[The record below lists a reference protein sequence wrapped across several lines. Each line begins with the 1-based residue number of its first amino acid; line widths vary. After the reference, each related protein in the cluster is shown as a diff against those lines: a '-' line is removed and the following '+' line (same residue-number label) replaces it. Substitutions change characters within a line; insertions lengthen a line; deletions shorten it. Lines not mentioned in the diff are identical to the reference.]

1 MTCISTASL
10 STVNCQRS
18 RTYQIIS
25 TIAYLAGVS
34 RQIFTN
40 EREPPKP
47 EVYEE
52 IEKNLNARTIRN
64 LCMLRT
70 AIEQNYT
77 QILCEFHYNMKN
89 LNTLPEIIPL
99 ECLLELERDGIPLYK
114 ANHKIQNY
122 LIDINGHIQKR
133 IASCKRLFPE
143 WVNWDYIKEL
153 FLMPD
158 GLSEKGLRAAAN
170 QYYANMR
177 NCPYQ
182 VYINWRWDGTPLG
195 NVLYNDEKFLT
206 LLYRSH
212 HDRFTDLSKVTD
224 AGEQTKQDVRKFL
237 EAGEHIILVV
247 DCENSD
253 PYKLYAVLNDLK
265 IQNLDQKIDKII
277 LCDDSHTATAWGIL
291 GRFTNIPVEHELIV
305 RIKADK
311 SLVDPKLVAKVCR
324 EVYRNDVDSVI
335 LFASDSDYWGMVSE
349 VTEADYLVMVESGKC
364 GPDLKKALMDAGIPY
379 AYIDDFCTGNSY
391 AMKISAVTAEFR
403 HRLDAF
409 HFDLQAMLEDSV
421 RAARADM
428 STNELQ
434 QFYDRYARPLRLN
447 ISKSGQVSL
456 ELGG

>member
-1 MTCISTASL
+1 MDSNHLNSQPRH
-10 STVNCQRS
+10 SRRD
-18 RTYQIIS
+18 RTYQIVS
-25 TIAYLAGVS
+25 TTAYLMGVN
-34 RQIFTN
+34 RRIFAN
-40 EREPPKP
+40 EREPLEL

-52 IEKNLNARTIRN
+52 LEKDQNARTIRN
-64 LCMLRT
+64 LCRLRT

-77 QILCEFHYNMKN
+77 RILYEFHYNMKN
-89 LNTLPEIIPL
+89 LNTLSELVPQ
-99 ECLLELERDGIPLYK
+99 ECLLELERDGVPLYK
-114 ANHKIQNY
+114 ANHKIQDY
-122 LIDINGHIQKR
+122 LIDINGHIQR
-133 IASCKRLFPE
+133 RVASCRRLFPE

-158 GLSEKGLRAAAN
+158 GLSEKGLKAAAN
-170 QYYANMR
+170 QYYANMGS
-177 NCPYQ
+177 CPYQ
-182 VYINWRWDGTPLG
+182 VYVNWRWDGTALG

-212 HDRFTDLSKVTD
+212 HDRFTDLSKVTG
-224 AGEQTKQDVRKFL
+224 AGEQTKQGVRRFL
-237 EAGEHIILVV
+237 ETGEHTIVVV

-253 PYKLYAVLNDLK
+253 PYKFYAVLNNLK
-265 IQNLDQKIDKII
+265 AQNLDQKIDKII

-291 GRFTNIPVEHELIV
+291 DRFTSIPVEHELIV

-324 EVYRNDVDSVI
+324 EVYRRDVDSVI

-349 VTEADYLVMVESGKC
+349 VTEANYLIMVESGKC

-391 AMKISAVTAEFR
+391 AMKISAVTAELR
-403 HRLDAF
+403 NRLDTF
-409 HFDLQAMLEDSV
+409 QLDLQAMLADSV

-434 QFYDRYARPLRLN
+434 QFYDRYVRPMRLSV
-447 ISKSGQVSL
+447 SKSGQASL
-456 ELGG
+456 ELGA